1 MFRRGALSR
10 RCSWVHLQPRRS
22 EVEKEECRHHEAKE
36 HSENYGFHLR
46 LSRRLGLKRFPGFE
60 EDIQRPIHHSEVQ
73 PLFHPGF
80 ESSEDRIGC
89 HWIIYFHVIA
99 EPPPSPGCF
108 QNILSR
114 DLPVFNHGYS
124 TRTALTLPAVY
135 AGRRLADAFET
146 QHVARKDEAV
156 ARRQLF
162 EEIFLHAPQIAAARA
177 GRFAL
182 RLN

>member
-22 EVEKEECRHHEAKE
+22 EIEKEECRHDEGKK

-46 LSRRLGLKRFPGFE
+46 LARPFGLERVPGFE

-80 ESSEDRIGC
+80 ERSEDRIGC
-89 HWIIYFHVIA
+89 HWIICFHD
-99 EPPPSPGCF
+99 
-108 QNILSR
+108 ILGR

-124 TRTALTLPAVY
+124 TRTALTLPAVS
-135 AGRRLADAFET
+135 AGNASLTTVRSPGSLAVGRSNAIT
-146 QHVARKDEAV
+146 PWAV
-156 ARRQLF
+156 
-162 EEIFLHAPQIAAARA
+162 
-177 GRFAL
+177 
-182 RLN
+182 